1 MSTRDEINNLIDRFD
16 KRITIGEIAEAVAE
30 RALKIVESKIES
42 KTKSK
47 EENTTLDKEQILKD
61 LCEVISATEK
71 ESYTSTDMVS
81 LAERRGYKVAL
92 LDVAMYLSSNGNN
105 CQIIERTRWKEFLQ
119 RIGKY

>member
-30 RALKIVESKIES
+30 RALKIVESKIEF